1 MLGIFVSFSIHFFK
15 IVLIFLSLNR
25 VSKIMLLWATE
36 FLKVL
41 RVYNILDNS
50 ILFTVFEKNILE
62 WLLQGKNMEEN
73 ISIGYN
79 LKKMIAEGI
88 QTLKKK
94 AEKYYGKHYIRSLLI
109 SESKNIR

>member
-1 MLGIFVSFSIHFFK
+1 
-15 IVLIFLSLNR
+15 
-25 VSKIMLLWATE
+25 
-36 FLKVL
+36 
-41 RVYNILDNS
+41 
-50 ILFTVFEKNILE
+50 
-62 WLLQGKNMEEN
+62 MEEN

-109 SESKNIR
+109 SESKNIQ